1 MIKKNLTPI
10 EKYDNLVRDENNR
23 SILNTDLGALKLYKE
38 QRAKNNEIKKLKNE
52 VEDIKSM
59 LSEILSKLEK

>member
-38 QRAKNNEIKKLKNE
+38 QKAKNNEIKQLKNE
-52 VEDIKSM
+52 VEDIKLM